1 MELRFEERHSSTYLV
16 VVVVVVVGVVG
27 FVVVG
32 NLDEY
37 AGGELVIQQLPSS
50 GQWASEST
58 SSQNKANKPPTHS
71 PLQGFSGRGDVGA
84 GLCVVESGRGATVV
98 TTGTVEPLSETA
110 QSKHNTKFDTDF
122 TLDFNLCDNC

>member
-1 MELRFEERHSSTYLV
+1 MV
-16 VVVVVVVGVVG
+16 VVAVGVAG

-32 NLDEY
+32 NLDGY
-37 AGGELVIQQLPSS
+37 AGGELVMQQLPSS

-84 GLCVVESGRGATVV
+84 GLCVVECGCGVTVV
-98 TTGTVEPLSETA
+98 TTGTVEPLTASE
-110 QSKHNTKFDTDF
+110 QSKHNAKFDINF
-122 TLDFNLCDNC
+122 KLDFNLCDNC

>member
-1 MELRFEERHSSTYLV
+1 MV
-16 VVVVVVVGVVG
+16 MVVVGVVS

-32 NLDEY
+32 NLDGY

-84 GLCVVESGRGATVV
+84 GLCVVEKGRGVTVV
-98 TTGTVEPLSETA
+98 TTGTVAPLIASA
-110 QSKHNTKFDTDF
+110 QSKHNAKFDISF

>member
-1 MELRFEERHSSTYLV
+1 M
-16 VVVVVVVGVVG
+16 VVVVVGVVG

-32 NLDEY
+32 NLDGY
-37 AGGELVIQQLPSS
+37 TGGVLVIQQLPSS

-84 GLCVVESGRGATVV
+84 GLYVVESGRGATVV
-98 TTGTVEPLSETA
+98 TAGTVEPPTPTA
-110 QSKHNTKFDTDF
+110 QSNHNAKFDINF
-122 TLDFNLCDNC
+122 ILDFNLCDNC

>member
-1 MELRFEERHSSTYLV
+1 MVVV
-16 VVVVVVVGVVG
+16 VVVVVVVGVVN

-32 NLDEY
+32 YLDGY

-71 PLQGFSGRGDVGA
+71 PLQGFSGRGDVGT
-84 GLCVVESGRGATVV
+84 GLRVVGRGGGVTDV
-98 TTGTVEPLSETA
+98 TTGTVAPWTASA
-110 QSKHNTKFDTDF
+110 QSKHKTKLQFM
-122 TLDFNLCDNC
+122 

>member
-1 MELRFEERHSSTYLV
+1 MV
-16 VVVVVVVGVVG
+16 VVVVRMVG

-32 NLDEY
+32 NLDGY

-71 PLQGFSGRGDVGA
+71 PLQSFSGRGDVGA
-84 GLCVVESGRGATVV
+84 GLCAVESGREATVV
-98 TTGTVEPLSETA
+98 TTGTVEPLTATA
-110 QSKHNTKFDTDF
+110 QSQHYAKFDINF

>member
-1 MELRFEERHSSTYLV
+1 M
-16 VVVVVVVGVVG
+16 VVVVVVVGVVS

-32 NLDEY
+32 NLDGY

-71 PLQGFSGRGDVGA
+71 PLQCFSGRGDVGA
-84 GLCVVESGRGATVV
+84 GLCVVERGRGVTVV
-98 TTGTVEPLSETA
+98 TVTVAAWTASA
-110 QSKHNTKFDTDF
+110 QSKHNAKFDINF
-122 TLDFNLCDNC
+122 TLDFTLCNNC